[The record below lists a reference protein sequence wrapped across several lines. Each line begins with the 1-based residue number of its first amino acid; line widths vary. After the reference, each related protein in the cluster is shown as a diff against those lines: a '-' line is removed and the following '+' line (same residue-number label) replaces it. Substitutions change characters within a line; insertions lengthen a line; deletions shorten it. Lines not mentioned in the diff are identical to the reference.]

1 MSEVTLTRLSSK
13 GQVVI
18 PKSLRDIMGLEDGD
32 VFAMYGEDD
41 TIVLKRVDI
50 PSEEEFVRLL
60 EWGESFA
67 KKKKITKKEV
77 MKAIEEYRKGE

>member
-32 VFAMYGEDD
+32 VFAMYGE
-41 TIVLKRVDI
+41 
-50 PSEEEFVRLL
+50 EEFIRLL

-67 KKKKITKKEV
+67 KKITRKEV
-77 MKAIEEYRKGE
+77 TKAIEEYRKGQNTIK

>member
-1 MSEVTLTRLSSK
+1 MTRLSSK

-50 PSEEEFVRLL
+50 PSEEEFLRSFEL
-60 EWGESFA
+60 GESFVKMIS
-67 KKKKITKKEV
+67 KKV
-77 MKAIEEYRKGE
+77 MKPK